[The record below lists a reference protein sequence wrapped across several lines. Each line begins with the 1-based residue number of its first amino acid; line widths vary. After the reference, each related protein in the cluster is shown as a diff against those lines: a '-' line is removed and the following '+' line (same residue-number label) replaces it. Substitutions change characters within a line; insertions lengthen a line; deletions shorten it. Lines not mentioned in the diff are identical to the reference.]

1 MLRTNARAA
10 ILALLLVATVG
21 SSGQTV
27 AAPPLHSPNLTHVTN
42 IPYDIREDYE
52 APGMRGSDL
61 EFAVINGRRY
71 AVAGSY
77 LNGMRVIDI
86 TEPAQPVVTSIM
98 DCAIFQGDV
107 QILIRDGRTYVIYAV
122 DDYLENIVTSPCF
135 VDAGYTGEVAA
146 GFFVVDISDP
156 ANPDAVSFTAFG
168 PGSHNTTL
176 HPGGRYLYSSNADL
190 GGAIPGTL
198 EIFDLANLSSPSLV
212 RQVQLLTGLHS
223 HDVTFNAD
231 GTRAYSAALTHT
243 LVLDTTQPDHPK
255 IVGRILD
262 PTINIHH
269 QADPITIDDPLL
281 GTRTF
286 LIVSDEIAGAAELG
300 ICPGGGLHVFDI
312 TGPLERVPVK
322 VGVFE
327 APELVRPT
335 LKGRLRC
342 TAHVF
347 RMYPEQGLMTMGWYS
362 AGVRVIDISN
372 LIGISAGVRP
382 DLAVATGMREIA
394 HAFFPDSD
402 TWAAKVDRFEADGS
416 FYLFGSDTVRG
427 FDVYRDEAGA
437 PHHASTGSWHP
448 ARSFA
453 PRGTTAAARPYC
465 LIRPGS
471 ATAA

>member
-1 MLRTNARAA
+1 MIRRARHLV
-10 ILALLLVATVG
+10 LALVLTGVVSPSAP
-21 SSGQTV
+21 TV

-61 EFAVINGRRY
+61 EFTVINGRRY

-86 TEPAQPVVTSIM
+86 TEPSTPVVTSIL

-107 QILIRDGRTYVIYAV
+107 QILVRNGRTYVIYAV

-156 ANPDAVSFTAFG
+156 AHPDAVSFTAFE

-190 GGAIPGTL
+190 GGQIPATL
-198 EIFDLANLSSPSLV
+198 EVFDLANLGAPSLV
-212 RQVQLLTGLHS
+212 RQVRLLTGLHS
-223 HDVTFNAD
+223 HDVTFSTD

-243 LVLDTTQPDHPK
+243 LVMDTTQPESPT
-255 IVGRILD
+255 ILGRILD
-262 PTINIHH
+262 PTITIHH
-269 QADPITIDDPLL
+269 QADPITVETPL
-281 GTRTF
+281 GRRT
-286 LIVSDEIAGAAELG
+286 LLVVSDELAGAEPVG
-300 ICPGGGLHVFDI
+300 ICPGGALHVYDI

-327 APELVRPT
+327 APELVRPS
-335 LKGRLRC
+335 LNSRRRC

-372 LIGISAGVRP
+372 LIGVSAGVRP
-382 DLAVATGMREIA
+382 DLAVSLGMREIA

-427 FDVYRDEAGA
+427 FDVYRFEASA
-437 PHHASTGSWHP
+437 PQQLAAGTWHP
-448 ARSFA
+448 GRSFA
-453 PRGTTAAARPYC
+453 PRTTTAGKPYC
-465 LIRPGS
+465 LIRPG
-471 ATAA
+471 AAA

>member
-1 MLRTNARAA
+1 MLRSKARAVV
-10 ILALLLVATVG
+10 LSLLLVATVA
-21 SSGQTV
+21 SSSQTV
-27 AAPPLHSPNLTHVTN
+27 AEPPLHSPNLTHVTN

-86 TEPAQPVVTSIM
+86 TEPAAPVVVSIM

-107 QILIRDGRTYVIYAV
+107 QIFVREGRTYVIYAV

-135 VDAGYTGEVAA
+135 VDAGYTGEIAA
-146 GFFVVDISDP
+146 GFFVVDVSDP
-156 ANPDAVSFTAFG
+156 ANPDPISFTPLV

-176 HPGGRYLYSSNADL
+176 HPAGRYLYNSNAQLPGL
-190 GGAIPGTL
+190 GVI
-198 EIFDLANLSSPSLV
+198 EIFDLANLAAPTLV
-212 RQVQLLTGLHS
+212 HKVQLVTGLPS
-223 HDVTFNAD
+223 HDITFNAD

-243 LVLDTTQPDHPK
+243 LVLDTTQPDRPTV
-255 IVGRILD
+255 VGRILD

-269 QADPITIDDPLL
+269 QADPITINDPLL

-327 APELVRPT
+327 APELFRPT

-362 AGVRVIDISN
+362 AGVRVIDISR
-372 LIGISAGVRP
+372 LSGVSLGARP
-382 DLAVATGMREIA
+382 DLAVALGMREIA

-416 FYLFGSDTVRG
+416 FYIFASDTERG
-427 FDVYRDEAGA
+427 FDVYRFDAGA
-437 PHHASTGSWHP
+437 PVQASAGTWHP
-448 ARSFA
+448 GRSFDRA
-453 PRGTTAAARPYC
+453 PGVAASRPYC
-465 LIRPGS
+465 LIRPS
-471 ATAA
+471 LDTAA